1 MSNSYRDLIVWQ
13 KAVALSLKVY
23 KATEEFPKHELYGL
37 ASQVRRAAVS
47 IACNIAEGQGRNSQG
62 EFKHFLGMAKGSL
75 VEVETQLVISTKL
88 KYIPELAA
96 QELEKDCEEVSRL
109 LNGLMR
115 AVGAKTDTAP
125 HTRN

>member
-23 KATEEFPKHELYGL
+23 KATEGFPKHELYGL

-47 IACNIAEGQGRNSQG
+47 VACNIAEGQGRNSPG

-75 VEVETQLVISTKL
+75 VETETQLVISSKLGYITEQATK
-88 KYIPELAA
+88 ELA
-96 QELEKDCEEVSRL
+96 DDSEEVSRL
-109 LNGLMR
+109 LNGLMK
-115 AVGAKTDTAP
+115 AIAAKTNKAAI
-125 HTRN
+125 